1 MATLSDLLVSYK
13 QVEVPTY
20 NSTQELP
27 MDRFARLQQ
36 YINNRDNKDNIS
48 TEETTQ
54 DNGFTGWYYKPDT
67 KNIFRGSISRRGT
80 ISAVGSKAF
89 NQAFD
94 QYATTH
100 QVDPQTRQV
109 LTNIAKMESNFNSNA
124 ANSRSSARGW
134 FQFLDSTRKQ
144 LGNTQSRQDFM
155 NDTQSQINLAV
166 NLYNKN
172 NAELARY
179 KDRIARLGLT
189 PTQVAYGMWWRP
201 ASMINY
207 LRTGF
212 DSYQTSDGMTLEKI
226 LKKAGKYKA

>member
-13 QVEVPTY
+13 QVEAPTY
-20 NSTQELP
+20 NLIPELP
-27 MDRFARLQQ
+27 MDRFDRLQL

-48 TEETTQ
+48 AEETKQ
-54 DNGFTGWYYKPDT
+54 DNGFTGWYYKTDT
-67 KNIFRGSISRRGT
+67 KGTSGRSISGGGT
-80 ISAVGSKAF
+80 KSAVGSKAF

-94 QYATTH
+94 QYTTTH

-109 LTNIAKMESNFNSNA
+109 LTNIAEMESRFNSNA

-166 NLYNKN
+166 NFYRRN
-172 NAELARY
+172 NAQLAQY
-179 KDRIARLGLT
+179 KDRIAKLGLT
-189 PTQVAYGMWWRP
+189 PTQAAYGMWWRP

-212 DSYQTSDGMTLEKI
+212 DNYQTSDGMTLEKI

>member
-13 QVEVPTY
+13 QVEAPTY
-20 NSTQELP
+20 NSIPELP
-27 MDRFARLQQ
+27 MDRFDRLQQ
-36 YINNRDNKDNIS
+36 YINNRDNKDNIFA
-48 TEETTQ
+48 TETTQ
-54 DNGFTGWYYKPDT
+54 DKGFAGWYYKPDT
-67 KNIFRGSISRRGT
+67 KSTSRRSISGGGT
-80 ISAVGSKAF
+80 ASAVGSKAF

-94 QYATTH
+94 QYTATH

-109 LTNIAKMESNFNSNA
+109 LTNIAEMESRFNSNA

-134 FQFLDSTRKQ
+134 FQFLDGTRKQ
-144 LGNTQSRQDFM
+144 LGNTQSKQDFM
-155 NDTQSQINLAV
+155 NDTQGQINLAV
-166 NLYNKN
+166 NFYRRN
-172 NAELARY
+172 NAQLEQY
-179 KDRIARLGLT
+179 KDRIAELGLT
-189 PTQVAYGMWWRP
+189 PTQAAYGMWWRP

>member
-13 QVEVPTY
+13 QVEAPTY
-20 NSTQELP
+20 TSTPELP
-27 MDRFARLQQ
+27 MDRFTRLQQ

-54 DNGFTGWYYKPDT
+54 DNEFTGWYYKPNT

-100 QVDPQTRQV
+100 QVDSQTRQI
-109 LTNIAKMESNFNSNA
+109 LTNIAEMESRFNSNA
-124 ANSRSSARGW
+124 ANPGSSARGW
-134 FQFLDSTRKQ
+134 FQFIDGTRRQ

-189 PTQVAYGMWWRP
+189 PTQAAYGMWWRP
-201 ASMINY
+201 TSMINY
-207 LRTGF
+207 LRTGS
-212 DSYQTSDGMTLEKI
+212 DNYQTSDGMTLSKI

>member
-13 QVEVPTY
+13 QVEAPTY
-20 NSTQELP
+20 NSIPELP
-27 MDRFARLQQ
+27 MDRFDRLQQ

-48 TEETTQ
+48 TEETIQ
-54 DNGFTGWYYKPDT
+54 DKGFAGWYYKPDT
-67 KNIFRGSISRRGT
+67 KGTSGRSISGGGT
-80 ISAVGSKAF
+80 ASAVGSKAF
-89 NQAFD
+89 NQAFN
-94 QYATTH
+94 QYTTTH

-109 LTNIAKMESNFNSNA
+109 LTNIAEMESRFNSNA

-134 FQFLDSTRKQ
+134 FQFLDGTRKQ

-155 NDTQSQINLAV
+155 NDTQGQINLAV
-166 NLYNKN
+166 NFYRRN
-172 NAELARY
+172 NAQLEQY
-179 KDRIARLGLT
+179 KDKIAKLGLT
-189 PTQVAYGMWWRP
+189 PTQAAYGMWWRP

-207 LRTGF
+207 LRTGS

>member
-13 QVEVPTY
+13 QVEAPTY
-20 NSTQELP
+20 DSTPELP
-27 MDRFARLQQ
+27 MDRFDRLQQ
-36 YINNRDNKDNIS
+36 YINNRDNKDNTS
-48 TEETTQ
+48 TTETKQ
-54 DNGFTGWYYKPDT
+54 DNGFAGWYYEPNDNKPT
-67 KNIFRGSISRRGT
+67 GGT
-80 ISAVGSKAF
+80 ASAVGSKAF

-100 QVDPQTRQV
+100 QVDSQTRQI
-109 LTNIAKMESNFNSNA
+109 LTNIAEMESRFKSNA
-124 ANSRSSARGW
+124 ANPGSSARGW
-134 FQFLDSTRKQ
+134 FQFIDGTRKQ

-172 NAELARY
+172 KAKLAQY
-179 KDRIARLGLT
+179 KDKITKLGLT

-201 ASMINY
+201 TSMINY
-207 LRTGF
+207 LRTGT
-212 DSYQTSDGMTLEKI
+212 DNYQTSDGMTLSKI

>member
-54 DNGFTGWYYKPDT
+54 DNEFTDWYYKPDT

-100 QVDPQTRQV
+100 QVDSQTRQI
-109 LTNIAKMESNFNSNA
+109 LTNIAEMESKFNSNA
-124 ANSRSSARGW
+124 ANPGSSARGW
-134 FQFLDSTRKQ
+134 FQFLDGTRRQ

-155 NDTQSQINLAV
+155 NDTQSQIDLAV
-166 NLYNKN
+166 NLYKIN
-172 NAELARY
+172 NLQLKKY
-179 KDRIARLGLT
+179 KDKIIKLGLT

>member
-13 QVEVPTY
+13 QVEAPTY
-20 NSTQELP
+20 DSTPELP
-27 MDRFARLQQ
+27 MDRFDRLQQ
-36 YINNRDNKDNIS
+36 YINNRNNKDNT
-48 TEETTQ
+48 TETKQ
-54 DNGFTGWYYKPDT
+54 DNGFAGWYYESNDKKPV
-67 KNIFRGSISRRGT
+67 GGT
-80 ISAVGSKAF
+80 ASAVGSKAF

-100 QVDPQTRQV
+100 QVDSQTRQI
-109 LTNIAKMESNFNSNA
+109 LTNIAEMESRFKSNA
-124 ANSRSSARGW
+124 ANPGSSARGW
-134 FQFLDSTRKQ
+134 FQFIDSTRRQ
-144 LGNTQSRQDFM
+144 LGNTQSQQNFM

-172 NAELARY
+172 KAELARY
-179 KDRIARLGLT
+179 KDKIAKFGLT

-207 LRTGF
+207 LRTGS
-212 DSYQTSDGMTLEKI
+212 DNYQTSDGMTLSKI

>member
-13 QVEVPTY
+13 QVEAPTY
-20 NSTQELP
+20 NSTPELP
-27 MDRFARLQQ
+27 MDRFDRLQQ
-36 YINNRDNKDNIS
+36 YINNRDSKDNTS
-48 TEETTQ
+48 TTEAKQ
-54 DNGFTGWYYKPDT
+54 NKGFAGWYY
-67 KNIFRGSISRRGT
+67 GSDDNKSTGGGT
-80 ISAVGSKAF
+80 ASAVGSKAF

-94 QYATTH
+94 QYTTTH

-109 LTNIAKMESNFNSNA
+109 LTNIAEMESRFNSNA

-155 NDTQSQINLAV
+155 NDTQSQIDLAV
-166 NLYNKN
+166 NLYKRN
-172 NAELARY
+172 NLQLKKY
-179 KDRIARLGLT
+179 KDKIIKLGLT

-226 LKKAGKYKA
+226 LKKAGKYKT

>member
-13 QVEVPTY
+13 QVEAPTY
-20 NSTQELP
+20 DSTPELP
-27 MDRFARLQQ
+27 MDRFDRLQQ
-36 YINNRDNKDNIS
+36 YINNRDNKDNTS
-48 TEETTQ
+48 TTETKQ
-54 DNGFTGWYYKPDT
+54 DNGFAGWYYEPNDNKPT
-67 KNIFRGSISRRGT
+67 GGT
-80 ISAVGSKAF
+80 ASAVGSKAF

-100 QVDPQTRQV
+100 QVDSQTRQI
-109 LTNIAKMESNFNSNA
+109 LTNIAEMESRFNSKA
-124 ANSRSSARGW
+124 ANPGSSARGW
-134 FQFLDSTRKQ
+134 FQFIDGTRKQ

-155 NDTQSQINLAV
+155 NDTQGQINLAV

-179 KDRIARLGLT
+179 KDKISKSGLT

-201 ASMINY
+201 TSMINY
-207 LRTGF
+207 LRTGT
-212 DSYQTSDGMTLEKI
+212 DNYQTSDGMTLSKI

>member
-13 QVEVPTY
+13 QVEAPTY
-20 NSTQELP
+20 NSTPELP
-27 MDRFARLQQ
+27 MDRFDRLQQ
-36 YINNRDNKDNIS
+36 YINNRDSKDNIS

-54 DNGFTGWYYKPDT
+54 DKGFAGWYYKPDT
-67 KNIFRGSISRRGT
+67 KGTSRRSISRGGT
-80 ISAVGSKAF
+80 ASAVGSKAF

-100 QVDPQTRQV
+100 QVDSQTRQI
-109 LTNIAKMESNFNSNA
+109 LTNIAEMESRFKSNA
-124 ANSRSSARGW
+124 ANPGSSARGW
-134 FQFLDSTRKQ
+134 FQFIDGTRKQ

-172 NAELARY
+172 KAELVRY
-179 KDRIARLGLT
+179 KDKIARLGLT

-207 LRTGF
+207 LRTGS
-212 DSYQTSDGMTLEKI
+212 DNYQTSDGMTLSKI
-226 LKKAGKYKA
+226 LKKAGNYKA

>member
-13 QVEVPTY
+13 QVEAPTY
-20 NSTQELP
+20 DSTPELP
-27 MDRFARLQQ
+27 MDRFDRLQQ
-36 YINNRDNKDNIS
+36 YINNRDNKDNTS
-48 TEETTQ
+48 TTETKQ
-54 DNGFTGWYYKPDT
+54 DNGFAGWYYEPNDNKPT
-67 KNIFRGSISRRGT
+67 GGT
-80 ISAVGSKAF
+80 ASAVGSKAF

-100 QVDPQTRQV
+100 QVDSQTRQI
-109 LTNIAKMESNFNSNA
+109 LTNIAEMESRFNSKA
-124 ANSRSSARGW
+124 ANPGSSARGW
-134 FQFLDSTRKQ
+134 FQFIDGTRKQ

-155 NDTQSQINLAV
+155 NDTQGQINLAV

-179 KDRIARLGLT
+179 KDKITRLGLT

-201 ASMINY
+201 TSMINY
-207 LRTGF
+207 LRTGT
-212 DSYQTSDGMTLEKI
+212 DNYQASDGMTLSKI

>member
-13 QVEVPTY
+13 QVEAPTY
-20 NSTQELP
+20 DSTPELP
-27 MDRFARLQQ
+27 MDRFDRLQQ
-36 YINNRDNKDNIS
+36 YINNRDNKDNTS
-48 TEETTQ
+48 TTETKQ
-54 DNGFTGWYYKPDT
+54 DNGFAGWYYESNDNKLT
-67 KNIFRGSISRRGT
+67 GGGT
-80 ISAVGSKAF
+80 ASAVGSKAF

-100 QVDPQTRQV
+100 QVDSQTRQI
-109 LTNIAKMESNFNSNA
+109 LTNIAEMESRFNSKA
-124 ANSRSSARGW
+124 ANPGSSARGW
-134 FQFLDSTRKQ
+134 FQFIDGTRKQ

-189 PTQVAYGMWWRP
+189 PTQAAYGMWWRP
-201 ASMINY
+201 TSMINY
-207 LRTGF
+207 LRTGT
-212 DSYQTSDGMTLEKI
+212 DNYQTSDGMTLSKI

>member
-13 QVEVPTY
+13 QVEAPTY
-20 NSTQELP
+20 DSTPELP
-27 MDRFARLQQ
+27 MDRFDRLQQ
-36 YINNRDNKDNIS
+36 YINNRNNKDNTS
-48 TEETTQ
+48 TTETKQ
-54 DNGFTGWYYKPDT
+54 DKGFAGWYYESDDKKP
-67 KNIFRGSISRRGT
+67 IGGT
-80 ISAVGSKAF
+80 VSAIGSKAF

-94 QYATTH
+94 QYAATH
-100 QVDPQTRQV
+100 QVDSQTRQI
-109 LTNIAKMESNFNSNA
+109 LTNIAEMESRFNSKA
-124 ANSRSSARGW
+124 ANPGSSARGW
-134 FQFLDSTRKQ
+134 FQFIDSTRRQ

-172 NAELARY
+172 KTELARY
-179 KDRIARLGLT
+179 KDKIARSGLT

-207 LRTGF
+207 LRTGT
-212 DSYQTSDGMTLEKI
+212 DNYQTSDGMTLSKI